1 MIFGITENTLN
12 SYIKRNKTTLDT
24 CYIQLRVRLSLI
36 RKFIY
41 FNVEIYNMNK
51 NKVNSKPIH
60 SYNFNEILFVISS
73 IIFNL
78 AVSGVYIS
86 SKIDAAKIDS
96 SVPLKI
102 FGGIVVLLIIP
113 FIITFVGYIKIKA
126 KKKIIISHI
135 FIIFYLLLE
144 VLLDYIL
151 KIPFRQIL
159 VIHIPYILV
168 FYAAAFS
175 MIGVSRTI
183 SKKMGLLVIATFLI
197 LMGCLI
203 YNLS

>member
-1 MIFGITENTLN
+1 MKKKE
-12 SYIKRNKTTLDT
+12 
-24 CYIQLRVRLSLI
+24 
-36 RKFIY
+36 
-41 FNVEIYNMNK
+41 
-51 NKVNSKPIH
+51 VNSKPIH
-60 SYNFNEILFVISS
+60 LYKFNNLLFVISS

-113 FIITFVGYIKIKA
+113 FIITFVGYIQIKA
-126 KKKIIISHI
+126 KKKMIISHI
-135 FIIFYLLLE
+135 FILFYLFLE
-144 VLLDYIL
+144 LMLDYVL
-151 KIPFRQIL
+151 KIPFREIL
-159 VIHIPYILV
+159 AIHVMYILV

-183 SKKMGLLVIATFLI
+183 SRKMGLLVIATFMILI
-197 LMGCLI
+197 GCLI

>member
-1 MIFGITENTLN
+1 M
-12 SYIKRNKTTLDT
+12 
-24 CYIQLRVRLSLI
+24 
-36 RKFIY
+36 
-41 FNVEIYNMNK
+41 K
-51 NKVNSKPIH
+51 NKDINTQPIQPYK
-60 SYNFNEILFVISS
+60 SNELIFVVSS

-86 SKIDAAKIDS
+86 SKIDS
-96 SVPLKI
+96 SVLLKI

-113 FIITFVGYIKIKA
+113 FSISLVGYIKVKA
-126 KKKIIISHI
+126 RKKIIVSHI
-135 FIIFYLLLE
+135 LILLYLLLE

-151 KIPFRQIL
+151 KIPFREIL
-159 VIHIPYILV
+159 VIHIPYIMV

-183 SKKMGLLVIATFLI
+183 SKKVELLVIATFLI
-197 LMGCLI
+197 LIGCLI